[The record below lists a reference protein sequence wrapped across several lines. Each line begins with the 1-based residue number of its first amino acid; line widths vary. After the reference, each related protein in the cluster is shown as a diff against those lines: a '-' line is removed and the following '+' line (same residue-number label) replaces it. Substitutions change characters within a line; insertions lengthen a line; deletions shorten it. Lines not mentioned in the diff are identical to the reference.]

1 MFESYSENG
10 HQMNIPDDDIF
21 LKGKKIVQYPLIN
34 DEKTNQDHWN
44 ERIHKGTKAPVEID
58 QLVIHCSFEPDI
70 ENVLNKNNMGAH
82 YVIHKDGTILQ
93 CVDESKRTYHAGIS
107 SWAEV
112 KGGDDNINAHSIGI
126 EVENPTFGSTTEY
139 TPEAMDSLIR
149 LCKSIMARHHI
160 KPHNVIGHSDIAP
173 GRKAD
178 PGVLFMWRKLAEAGI
193 GIFPKYTELPD
204 ASMELPGT
212 SYQEKIRN
220 GLESIGYKTKSET
233 KKEENY
239 TKIIEIKDELPFAWL
254 SFMRHYMPFG
264 VKGERPTPQQI
275 REYRAKNPQKSNK
288 EIMSDLSFNFMREF
302 ETNTKQDPKKQVTR
316 VTSLGI
322 KRLQVVANAFKRS
335 RGSK

>member
-1 MFESYSENG
+1 MFESYSING
-10 HQMNIPDDDIF
+10 HQMNVPEDDIF
-21 LKGKKIVQYPLIN
+21 MKGIKIVQYPLIN
-34 DEKTNQDHWN
+34 DAQTNQDHWN
-44 ERIHKGTKAPVEID
+44 ERIHRGTKAPIEID

-70 ENVLNKNNMGAH
+70 ENVLKKNNMGAH

-93 CVDESKRTYHAGIS
+93 CVDESKRTYHAGVS

-139 TPEAMDSLIR
+139 TPEQMDSLIR
-149 LCKSIMARHHI
+149 LSKSIIARHHI

-173 GRKAD
+173 DRKAD

-204 ASMELPGT
+204 ASMELPGA

-220 GLESIGYKTKSET
+220 GLEFIGYKTKSEVK
-233 KKEENY
+233 KKEGY
-239 TKIIEIKDELPFAWL
+239 TEIIEIKDNLPMSWL

-264 VKGERPTPQQI
+264 VTGERPTPEQI
-275 REYRAKNPQKSNK
+275 RKYREENPQKSTE
-288 EIMSDLSFNFMREF
+288 EIMSDLSFEFMKEY
-302 ETNTKQDPKKQVTR
+302 ETNTKLDPQKQVTR
-316 VTSLGI
+316 VTSLGL
-322 KRLQVVANAFKRS
+322 KRLQVVAHHFQQSRQRS
-335 RGSK
+335 